1 MVNPVVK
8 FSFTAILV
16 AADIFLLIL
25 DCWVSNVKGPP
36 LYLPMSHQMFGIADL
51 DHLRISRKKKNQKI
65 AFLILKQKLER
76 LSFPIVCDKSKHES
90 LLVIATG
97 RTSPTGMDTGNMK
110 YSDRETVYI
119 YTALPHSKP
128 W

>member
-1 MVNPVVK
+1 MR
-8 FSFTAILV
+8 FSFKAILV

-25 DCWVSNVKGPP
+25 DRWALNVKGPL

-51 DHLRISRKKKNQKI
+51 DHLRISRKKKQTKNQKT
-65 AFLILKQKLER
+65 AFLILKQKQER

-97 RTSPTGMDTGNMK
+97 RTSPAGRDTGNMK